1 MYKLNSEV
9 RNLILIFELL
19 NVNCFHIKND
29 RPYSVLWQTNQFEEE
44 VAVHNHL
51 RSVKGSTIWN
61 QIPTVA
67 GLWLFILACSL
78 LQCRANAS
86 YVYVYGLRVHT
97 FNVHIICYYQ
107 HYQKAYIYVLLAET
121 WELSMTVRQKW
132 ALIIIRTFFQTIQ
145 AVGIRLALNV
155 RSEDGMFQT
164 C

>member
-107 HYQKAYIYVLLAET
+107 RYQKAYIHTPGGNLRVINEDVQT
-121 WELSMTVRQKW
+121 EMGTNHNKNILSNHTSCGDS
-132 ALIIIRTFFQTIQ
+132 ACT
-145 AVGIRLALNV
+145 
-155 RSEDGMFQT
+155 
-164 C
+164 